1 MNPQQARKNEFID
14 QQLGREQTSNMKG
27 DKNPSHIVAGKPEP
41 SLYAELTMRDKDE
54 KMKVKIFTVSLGIR
68 GQEASE
74 MLLPGIMP
82 ETLEQLIKVFD

>member
-1 MNPQQARKNEFID
+1 MNPGSRPRASKENQVYRAHTET
-14 QQLGREQTSNMKG
+14 EQTSDGKV
-27 DKNPSHIVAGKPEP
+27 DKKTPTLYGSREA

-54 KMKVKIFTVSLGIR
+54 KMKVKIFTVSLGIK

-82 ETLEQLIKVFD
+82 ETLE